1 MNGRPSSAE
10 RGGRAWRPHF
20 LALSAASRASLL
32 GPVVTPETLHVVDTV
47 DDLLRRVRQGMEHDL
62 AGARQECAAQLEQQ
76 RNSALAQ
83 IDRERVAAMLAVSAQ
98 QAALVEAMRPVLAQI
113 ALRAVRSV
121 VNSIDPADW
130 YLQVMTRMDEAI
142 RAEEHVQVVVAPAH
156 KAAAERALQA
166 WRQRCGRPVGGE
178 VVVDEAMAASQLRLR
193 NAGGTIDADL
203 DEALAVIGR
212 SIQAVTKTLD
222 LAEAVQPLPRQWGNS
237 EICAA
242 AGSNLR
248 AADREVNLSEVC
260 DGT

>member
-1 MNGRPSSAE
+1 MSGRPSLAK
-10 RGGRAWRPHF
+10 RDGRAWRPHF
-20 LALSAASRASLL
+20 LALPAAAGASLL
-32 GPVVTPETLHVVDTV
+32 GPVLTPETLHVVDAV
-47 DDLLRRVRQGMEHDL
+47 DDLLLRVGQGLEHDL
-62 AGARQECAAQLEQQ
+62 ASARQECAAQLEQQ

-130 YLQVMTRMDEAI
+130 YLQIMTRMDEAI
-142 RAEEHVQVVVAPAH
+142 RAEEHVQIVVAPLH

-178 VVVDEAMAASQLRLR
+178 VVVDEAMGASQLRLR

-203 DEALAVIGR
+203 DEALAAIGR
-212 SIQAVTKTLD
+212 SIQAVTRTLD
-222 LAEAVQPLPRQWGNS
+222 ITEALQPLQERWGTS
-237 EICAA
+237 ETCAA
-242 AGSNLR
+242 DGGNVR